1 MALPWLAEQMLE
13 RDLVVKLELKTPIP
27 PIPED
32 QALLL
37 FQSIRELLLNCI
49 KHAHVSQASV
59 VLERKEEFLYV
70 TVADQGEGFDP
81 AVMSV
86 PPASGPRLKYGLFSI
101 RERMISL
108 GGRLDLQTALGK
120 GTKAILVYPITT
132 TLIETPVSLET
143 VNSKEQAAKPAI
155 TVSTQAQADS
165 KLRLLIVDD
174 HAMVRQG
181 LCGLLGA
188 YEDIRVVGQA
198 SNGKEAIELAHQLQP
213 DVILMDITM
222 PDIDGIEVT
231 KRIKADYP
239 HIVVVGMSV
248 HGAEQVER
256 AMMNAGAAAFINK
269 EAAVEQLHQTI
280 LAVQRSTVKIK

>member
-1 MALPWLAEQMLE
+1 
-13 RDLVVKLELKTPIP
+13 
-27 PIPED
+27 
-32 QALLL
+32 
-37 FQSIRELLLNCI
+37 
-49 KHAHVSQASV
+49 
-59 VLERKEEFLYV
+59 
-70 TVADQGEGFDP
+70 
-81 AVMSV
+81 MSV

-120 GTKAILVYPITT
+120 GTKATLVYPITT

-143 VNSKEQAAKPAI
+143 VNSKEQAAKP
-155 TVSTQAQADS
+155 VSTQAQADS

-198 SNGKEAIELAHQLQP
+198 SNGKEAIESAHQLQP
-213 DVILMDITM
+213 HVILMDITM